1 MSRIVLLVMVA
12 FLVASTSVLWT
23 GIYRAAQVVGDLT
36 KSVPVTIA
44 ASAVSISATSVT
56 PLAYLVPPYISEC
69 CDPLAQLCPLP
80 LVRIEFS

>member
-44 ASAVSISATSVT
+44 ASAVSISARSVS
-56 PLAYLVPPYISEC
+56 PLAYLIDPDTSEC
-69 CDPLAQLCPLP
+69 CDPAGYLCRLP
-80 LVRIEFS
+80 LVRSEFS

>member
-1 MSRIVLLVMVA
+1 LSRIVLLVMVA

-69 CDPLAQLCPLP
+69 SDPAVPICPLP
-80 LVRIEFS
+80 LVRSEFS

>member
-1 MSRIVLLVMVA
+1 VSRIVLLVMVA

-44 ASAVSISATSVT
+44 ASAVSISASSVT
-56 PLAYLVPPYISEC
+56 PLAYLIPPYTSEC
-69 CDPLAQLCPLP
+69 SDSAIPICHLL
-80 LVRIEFS
+80 LVRSEFS

>member
-1 MSRIVLLVMVA
+1 MVA

-44 ASAVSISATSVT
+44 ASAVSISASSVT
-56 PLAYLVPPYISEC
+56 PLAYLVPPYTSEC
-69 CDPLAQLCPLP
+69 SGRAGYLCPLP
-80 LVRIEFS
+80 LAPIEFS